1 VNNGSYPSSWPD
13 AGEPG
18 AGDTREGIPGRLDV
32 GGLDITV
39 PVSARIWNYWMGGK
53 DYYQVDK
60 RAGDEFAALYP
71 GIRDMAL
78 ASRLF
83 LGRAVTYLAGEAGV
97 RQFLDIGTGLPS
109 NENTHQVA
117 QRIASR
123 SRVVYVDNDPLV
135 MSHARALLT
144 GISQDA
150 TGYIDADLN
159 DPGNIISIAREKL
172 DFTQP
177 VAIMLMGVLGH
188 IGDPDKDDDRFALS
202 VVEQLKA
209 ALPAGGYLVIRDATN
224 TVPEHIQALR
234 TYEDT
239 GAVPY
244 RLRGPGQITRFFGG
258 LEAVE
263 PGIVPVQQWRPDE
276 RSSSLPAAINM
287 WGGVALK
294 R

>member
-1 VNNGSYPSSWPD
+1 MNLDDPSSSGYE
-13 AGEPG
+13 A
-18 AGDTREGIPGRLDV
+18 REGAL

-60 RAGDEFAALYP
+60 QAGDEFAALYP
-71 GIRDMAL
+71 GIRDMAR

-83 LGRAVTYLAGEAGV
+83 LGRVVSYLAGQVGI

-109 NENTHQVA
+109 NENTHEVA
-117 QRIASR
+117 QRAALG

-135 MSHARALLT
+135 MTHARALLT
-144 GISQDA
+144 GVTPETTD
-150 TGYIDADLN
+150 YIDGDLN
-159 DPGNIISIAREKL
+159 DPGKIIAAAREKL

-177 VAIMLMGVLGH
+177 VAVMLMGILGH
-188 IGDPDKDDDRFALS
+188 IGDPDADGDQLAAS
-202 VVEQLKA
+202 VVNHLKA

-224 TVPEHIQALR
+224 TVQAHVEALR
-234 TYEDT
+234 VYEQT

-244 RLRGPGQITRFFGG
+244 HLRSPEQIVRFFDG
-258 LEAVE
+258 LDAVE
-263 PGIVPVQQWRPDE
+263 PGIVPVQQWRPDQ
-276 RSSSLPAAINM
+276 RSSQFPADINM
-287 WGGVALK
+287 WGGVAVK